1 MPGKGANLPIM
12 AQGKSLQAGQIA
24 QKWDSLGYFWFAAVL
39 AARSLRNRLGTFDA
53 RSSFAIRVRSCWGL
67 APQARRTA
75 RAKARGDL
83 RSEEHTSELQSLR
96 HLVCRLLLEKKKIL
110 YIDTH

>member
-24 QKWDSLGYFWFAAVL
+24 QKWDSLGYFWFAAVF

-53 RSSFAIRVRSCWGL
+53 RSSLAIRVRSCWGL
-67 APQARRTA
+67 TPQARRTV

-83 RSEEHTSELQSLR
+83 EPAFNESFLI
-96 HLVCRLLLEKKKIL
+96 VLLGA
-110 YIDTH
+110 D